1 MIAIQDVWKA
11 KKRIASLV
19 GRTPLLHCPALSD
32 RMGGNIHLKLES
44 MHEIGAFK
52 IRGAA
57 NKILSLSEN
66 EQKRG
71 VTTYSTGNHGLAVA
85 YVARQIG
92 IEAVICVSRRVPK
105 AKADAIR
112 KFGGKLEIYGDS
124 QDEAGRR
131 CLELRKQHGMTIIEP
146 FDDPEIIAGQG
157 TIGLEL
163 LEDQPSID
171 AAVVPLSGGGLI
183 SGIALSLKANR
194 PDMKV
199 IGVSMQHS
207 PVMFESQKA
216 GRPIEMQESDTLADS
231 LLGGIGL
238 ENRHT
243 FDMVKKYVDET
254 ILVDETMIADGMTF
268 MMEEHRLVT
277 EGAAAVGVGALLHNI
292 LPVSGHNTAII
303 ISGKNIDL
311 TAFYNVVNAS
321 KS

>member
-11 KKRIASLV
+11 KKRIAPVV
-19 GRTPLLHCPALSD
+19 GRTPLLHCPALSEQAK
-32 RMGGNIHLKLES
+32 GSVYLKLES
-44 MHEIGAFK
+44 MHAIGAFK

-57 NKILSLSEN
+57 NKILSLAKD

-85 YVARQIG
+85 YVAKQIG
-92 IEAVICVSRRVPK
+92 TKAVICVSRRVPK

-124 QDEAGRR
+124 QDEAGQR
-131 CLELRKQHGMTIIEP
+131 CFELQRKYGMTVIEP
-146 FDDPEIIAGQG
+146 FDDPEVIAGQG

-163 LEDQPSID
+163 LEEQPDID

-183 SGIALSLKANR
+183 SGIALALKANR

-199 IGVSMQHS
+199 IGVSMERS
-207 PVMFESQKA
+207 AAMFESQKA
-216 GRPIEMQESDTLADS
+216 GRPIELQESDTLADS

-243 FDMVKKYVDET
+243 FEMVKRYVDET
-254 ILVDETMIADGMTF
+254 ILVNETMIADGMTF
-268 MMEEHRLVT
+268 MMDEHRLVT

-292 LPVSGHNTAII
+292 LPVSGNNTAMI
-303 ISGKNIDL
+303 ISGKNVDL
-311 TAFYNVVNAS
+311 SAFYKVV
-321 KS
+321 KV